1 MKIYYLALI
10 FVAAT
15 LNSSPGQYIS
25 YQPLITSSAFD
36 AINVDVTKPVGRT
49 MGEANVTHTGAA
61 TYIVPIDVPP
71 GTNGLIPPVSFT
83 YNSQRGRGVMGWG
96 WSLSALSSITR
107 VRQNFYF
114 DNQDRPV
121 QLDSDDRFA
130 VDGQRLLSKSGNY
143 GAAGAEFGLEIDDFS
158 TITLHGQH
166 QDAWFELT
174 TQSGI
179 KMEYGK
185 P

>member
-1 MKIYYLALI
+1 KHTALIMKIYYLALI

-71 GTNGLIPPVSFT
+71 GTNGVIP
-83 YNSQRGRGVMGWG
+83 WD
-96 WSLSALSSITR
+96 WSLSALLSITSIP
-107 VRQNFYF
+107 QNFYF
-114 DNQDRPV
+114 DNQVRPI

-130 VDGQRLLSKSGNY
+130 LDGQRLLSKSGNY
-143 GAAGAEFGLEIDDFS
+143 GTPGSEYGLEIEDFS
-158 TITLHGQH
+158 TITLHGQN

-174 TQSGI
+174 TKS
-179 KMEYGK
+179 
-185 P
+185 